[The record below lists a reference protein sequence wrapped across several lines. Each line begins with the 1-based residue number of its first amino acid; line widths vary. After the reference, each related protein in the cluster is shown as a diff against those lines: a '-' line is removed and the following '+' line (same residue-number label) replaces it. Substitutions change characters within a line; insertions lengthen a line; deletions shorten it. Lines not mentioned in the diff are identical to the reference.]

1 MLKKKLGQSY
11 RRDRRLAYFRMGC
24 NWKGWSRMGRAGH
37 RHYGTGWAE
46 LGQDG
51 YGQVRTG
58 WVKQDGNG

>member
-1 MLKKKLGQSY
+1 
-11 RRDRRLAYFRMGC
+11 
-24 NWKGWSRMGRAGH
+24 MGRAGH

-58 WVKQDGNG
+58 WVKQDGNGPSMHITRAGSG